1 MNPAPTIDDEMDS
14 VSLVVNGTK
23 ITNFLSYRVEANLYT
38 ADHAFSLELSR
49 PETTVARGAQC
60 KLYINNELVLTG
72 ITDRV
77 TRSYDKSGVRLTVEG
92 RDLMGL
98 LVDSCCTTFMT
109 LKGVTLQTLA
119 QTLLAKVPFINRSQI
134 EYQQGLVA
142 SKSKSGR
149 TATGG
154 STLSTVDAPQ
164 AYAQIE
170 PGMTIFE
177 VLSNYAKSRGFMFF
191 SLPNGTFVFGRP
203 KAQGAAAFSLTCQKP
218 GPQNNVLTGVETQD
232 ISRRFSQVTVMGQQQ
247 GTNALAAS
255 AVNTSSTVKDS
266 TFPFFKPF
274 VTLNN
279 NDQQSPALHAR
290 LLIEKQ
296 KHDGYSLDY
305 KTSGHTQ
312 NGKAW
317 TTNEL
322 CNVRDEVLGIN
333 GTYLIFGRTFEMGK
347 DEGTHTHLKLGPPGL
362 VA

>member
-1 MNPAPTIDDEMDS
+1 MDS

-23 ITNFLSYRVEANLYT
+23 ITNFLSYHVEADLYT

-49 PETTVARGAQC
+49 PETTVAPGAQC
-60 KLYINNELVLTG
+60 KLYINDELALTG

-77 TRSYDKSGVRLTVEG
+77 TRSYDKGGVKLTVEG

-109 LKGVTLQTLA
+109 LKGVTLQSLA
-119 QTLLAKVPFINRSQI
+119 QRLLAKTPFINRSQI
-134 EYQQGLVA
+134 EYQEGLVA
-142 SKSKSGR
+142 AKRKTGQP
-149 TATGG
+149 ATGG
-154 STLSTVDAPQ
+154 GSLSTVDVPQ

-191 SLPNGTFVFGRP
+191 SLPNGTFIFGRP

-218 GPQNNVLTGVETQD
+218 GPHNNVLSGEEIQD

-247 GTNALAAS
+247 GTNALAA
-255 AVNTSSTVKDS
+255 AAINTSATVTDS
-266 TFPFFKPF
+266 TFPFYKPF
-274 VTLNN
+274 VALDN

-290 LLIEKQ
+290 LLLEKQ
-296 KHDGYSLDY
+296 KHDGYSLTY
-305 KTSGHTQ
+305 RTSGHTQ

-317 TTNEL
+317 TVNEL
-322 CNVRDEVLGIN
+322 CNVRDDVLGVN
-333 GTYLIFGRTFEMGK
+333 GTYLIFGRTFEMSK